1 MKIFNDIN
9 FYIDKKYLILLI
21 CLLIFGIFVTI
32 IETLGMGV
40 IGLFVM
46 VLTDS
51 ETLISKIP
59 FENIKNFL
67 NTKSQISLIIYS
79 SIFVTFVF
87 IFKNIIT
94 VFYNYFELNLKRLI
108 VTYNRSRLYNS
119 YLNTDYIFFL
129 KNNPSKLI
137 NNILSVVNLSSH
149 YLFLL
154 VRSFKDIILLIF
166 LLSTLFFVNTKI
178 SLIIFGLMTLISVII
193 YSLIKKK
200 NKIPWK
206 RGNIT

>member
-1 MKIFNDIN
+1 MKIFPEIN

-21 CLLIFGIFVTI
+21 VLLIFGIIVTI
-32 IETLGMGV
+32 VETIGMGV

-59 FENIKNFL
+59 FQNLRIFL
-67 NTKSQISLIIYS
+67 GSKSQISLIVYS
-79 SIFVTFVF
+79 SIFVTSVF
-87 IFKNIIT
+87 LFRSIIL

-108 VTYNRSRLYNS
+108 VTYNRSKLYNL
-119 YLNTDYIFFL
+119 YLNADYIFFL

-154 VRSFKDIILLIF
+154 VRAFKDIILLLF

-178 SLIIFGLMTLISVII
+178 TNLRLKM
-193 YSLIKKK
+193 
-200 NKIPWK
+200 
-206 RGNIT
+206 